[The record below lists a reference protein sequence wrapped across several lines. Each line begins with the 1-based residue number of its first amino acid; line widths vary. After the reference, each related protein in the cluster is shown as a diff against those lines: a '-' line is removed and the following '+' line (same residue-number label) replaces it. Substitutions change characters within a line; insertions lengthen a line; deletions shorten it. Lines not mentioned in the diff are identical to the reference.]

1 MFTNEQ
7 IEYALTSFGVSADTH
22 TARLIALDDM
32 RNVDGA
38 TLESISVALKYA
50 TACDALAID
59 RNDNSAKAIVA
70 AERIEGFSV
79 STFARYAVVLDML
92 KVACAENE
100 TVGDLLAADVF
111 LSEALSALV
120 QLATGKCGP
129 RKSVTEA
136 LGDAIAKRDSARV
149 IKAYRRLLA
158 ASKAKAKAKATRDAK
173 AKSSA
178 VTVTTEPAN
187 DNSPGEL
194 SPVDAAKSLSVFE
207 LVEILSARI
216 ASEELT
222 SKQTETLSD
231 ALAGISAM
239 LDA

>member
-1 MFTNEQ
+1 MFTNDQ
-7 IEYALTSFGVSADTH
+7 IEYALNSFGVSADTH

-32 RNVDGA
+32 RSVEGA

-59 RNDNSAKAIVA
+59 RDSNSPKAIVA

-92 KVACAENE
+92 KVACSENE
-100 TVGDLLAADVF
+100 TVGDILAADVF

-129 RKSVTEA
+129 RKAVSDA
-136 LGDAIAKRDSARV
+136 LGDAIAKHDSARI
-149 IKAYRRLLA
+149 IKSYRRLLA
-158 ASKAKAKAKATRDAK
+158 ATKAKAKAKAKRAA

-178 VTVTTEPAN
+178 VTVTTEAAA

-194 SPVDAAKSLSVFE
+194 SPVEAAKTLSVFE
-207 LVEILSARI
+207 LVEILSTRV
-216 ASEELT
+216 ASEEFD
-222 SKQTETLSD
+222 SKQIDTLSD
-231 ALAGISAM
+231 ALAGIAAM

>member
-1 MFTNEQ
+1 MFTNDQ
-7 IEYALTSFGVSADTH
+7 IESALTSFGVSADTH
-22 TARLIALDDM
+22 TARLIALNDM

-92 KVACAENE
+92 KVACAEDE
-100 TVGDLLAADVF
+100 TIGDILAADVF
-111 LSEALSALV
+111 ISEALSALV
-120 QLATGKCGP
+120 QLASGKCGP
-129 RKSVTEA
+129 RKAVSDA
-136 LGDAIAKRDSARV
+136 LGDAIAKRDSARI
-149 IKAYRRLLA
+149 IKAYRRMLA
-158 ASKAKAKAKATRDAK
+158 ASKAKAKAKAKRA
-173 AKSSA
+173 ASKSSA
-178 VTVTTEPAN
+178 VTTTTEAAA

-194 SPVDAAKSLSVFE
+194 SPEEAAKSLSVFK

-216 ASEELT
+216 ASEEFD
-222 SKQTETLSD
+222 SKQMETLSD

>member
-7 IEYALTSFGVSADTH
+7 IDYALNSFGVTADTH
-22 TARLIALDDM
+22 TARLIALNDM

-70 AERIEGFSV
+70 AERIDGFSV

-92 KVACAENE
+92 KVACAEDE
-100 TVGDLLAADVF
+100 TIGDILTAEVF
-111 LSEALSALV
+111 ISEALSALV

-129 RKSVTEA
+129 RKAVSDA
-136 LGDAIAKRDSARV
+136 LGDAIAKRDSARI

-158 ASKAKAKAKATRDAK
+158 ASKAKAKAKAKRA
-173 AKSSA
+173 ASKSSA
-178 VTVTTEPAN
+178 VTTTTEATA

-194 SPVDAAKSLSVFE
+194 SPVDAAKTLSVFV
-207 LVEILSARI
+207 LVEILSSRI
-216 ASEELT
+216 ASEEFD
-222 SKQTETLSD
+222 SKQMETLSD
-231 ALAGISAM
+231 ALAGITAM